1 MSIFE
6 AILLGIIQG
15 ISEFLPISSTA
26 HLTIAGNLMNLI
38 PEDQPELWTAF
49 VAVIQLGTLIS
60 ILIYFSKDVINIS
73 SDFIRD
79 NFKLKLKYGEQ
90 SLNSRLGW
98 LIAVGTIPIIVAGL
112 MMKELIEGTITKNL
126 YVIAASLIIFA
137 IILAMAE
144 KAAEHKRHM
153 KNLRLADSL
162 LIGIAQ
168 AFALIPGASRSG
180 TTIAGGLF
188 ICLKRSDAA
197 RFSCLLSIP
206 AVFTS
211 GIFELYR
218 AFHYLNYSMIINLVA
233 ATFAAALSGYFAI
246 DFLLKFLEKHS
257 TFIFVIY
264 RIALGLLVILFLLT
278 NIIQT

>member
-38 PEDQPELWTAF
+38 PKGQPELWTVF

-79 NFKLKLKYGEQ
+79 NFKLKLKFGEQ

-144 KAAEHKRHM
+144 KAADHKKNM
-153 KNLRLADSL
+153 KSLRLADSL

-180 TTIAGGLF
+180 TTIAGGLL
-188 ICLKRSDAA
+188 IGLKRSDAA
-197 RFSCLLSIP
+197 RFSFLLSIP

-257 TFIFVIY
+257 TFVFVIY
-264 RIALGLLVILFLLT
+264 RIALGLLIILILLT
-278 NIIQT
+278 NII

>member
-126 YVIAASLIIFA
+126 YVISVSLIIFA

-144 KAAEHKRHM
+144 KAAEHKRDM

-188 ICLKRSDAA
+188 IGLKRSDAA
-197 RFSCLLSIP
+197 RFSFLLSIP

-218 AFHYLNYSMIINLVA
+218 AFHYLNYTMIINLVV

-264 RIALGLLVILFLLT
+264 RIALGLLVILILLT

>member
-38 PEDQPELWTAF
+38 PEGQPELWTAF

-126 YVIAASLIIFA
+126 YVISVSLIIFA

-144 KAAEHKRHM
+144 KAAEHKRDM

-188 ICLKRSDAA
+188 IGLKRSDAA
-197 RFSCLLSIP
+197 RFSFLLSIP

-218 AFHYLNYSMIINLVA
+218 AFHYLNYTMIINLVV

-257 TFIFVIY
+257 TFVFITY
-264 RIALGLLVILFLLT
+264 RIALGLLVILILLT

>member
-1 MSIFE
+1 LSIFE

-26 HLTIAGNLMNLI
+26 HLTIVGNLMNLI
-38 PEDQPELWTAF
+38 PKGQPELWTAF

-79 NFKLKLKYGEQ
+79 NFKLKLKFGEQ
-90 SLNSRLGW
+90 SLNSRMGW

-126 YVIAASLIIFA
+126 YVISVSLIIFA

-144 KAAEHKRHM
+144 KAAEHNKNM

-180 TTIAGGLF
+180 TTIAGGLL
-188 ICLKRSDAA
+188 IGLKRSDAA
-197 RFSCLLSIP
+197 RFSFLLSIP

-233 ATFAAALSGYFAI
+233 ATLAAALSGYFAI

-264 RIALGLLVILFLLT
+264 RIALGLLVILILLI
-278 NIIQT
+278 NII

>member
-1 MSIFE
+1 LSIFE

-38 PEDQPELWTAF
+38 PEGQPELWTAF
-49 VAVIQLGTLIS
+49 VAIIQLGTLIS
-60 ILIYFSKDVINIS
+60 ILIYFCKDVISIS

-79 NFKLKLKYGEQ
+79 NFKLKLKFGEQ

-98 LIAVGTIPIIVAGL
+98 LIAVGTIPVIVAGL

-188 ICLKRSDAA
+188 IGLKRSDAA
-197 RFSCLLSIP
+197 RFSFLLSIP

-211 GIFELYR
+211 GIFEFYR

-257 TFIFVIY
+257 TFVFIIY
-264 RIALGLLVILFLLT
+264 RIALGLLVILILLT

>member
-38 PEDQPELWTAF
+38 PEDKPELWTAF

-98 LIAVGTIPIIVAGL
+98 LIAVGSIPIIVAGL

-126 YVIAASLIIFA
+126 YVISVSLIIFA

-144 KAAEHKRHM
+144 KAAEHKRDM

-188 ICLKRSDAA
+188 IGLKRSDAA
-197 RFSCLLSIP
+197 RFSFLLSIP

-218 AFHYLNYSMIINLVA
+218 AFHYLNYTMIINLVV

-264 RIALGLLVILFLLT
+264 RIALGLLVILILLT
-278 NIIQT
+278 NII

>member
-38 PEDQPELWTAF
+38 PEGQPELWTAF

-144 KAAEHKRHM
+144 KAAEHKRNM

-188 ICLKRSDAA
+188 IGLKRSDAA
-197 RFSCLLSIP
+197 RFSFLLSIP

-257 TFIFVIY
+257 TFVFVIY
-264 RIALGLLVILFLLT
+264 RIALGLLVILILLT

>member
-1 MSIFE
+1 
-6 AILLGIIQG
+6 
-15 ISEFLPISSTA
+15 
-26 HLTIAGNLMNLI
+26 MNLI
-38 PEDQPELWTAF
+38 PEGQPELWTAF
-49 VAVIQLGTLIS
+49 VAIIQLGTLIS
-60 ILIYFSKDVINIS
+60 ILIYFCKDVISIS

-79 NFKLKLKYGEQ
+79 NFKLKLKFGEQ

-98 LIAVGTIPIIVAGL
+98 LIAVGTIPVIVAGL

-188 ICLKRSDAA
+188 IGLKRSDAA
-197 RFSCLLSIP
+197 RFSFLLSIP

-257 TFIFVIY
+257 TFVFIIY
-264 RIALGLLVILFLLT
+264 RIALGLLVILILLT